1 MLPAENQSLGWAW
14 SLAAFGA
21 IRGEISNVTSVR
33 DDAVSFDIRST
44 ASGIAIET
52 KDTAEVYGFDLESLK
67 PTGDRFGP
75 SLAEI
80 SGSG

>member
-44 ASGIAIET
+44 AFGIAIET
-52 KDTAEVYGFDLESLK
+52 KELS
-67 PTGDRFGP
+67 R
-75 SLAEI
+75 
-80 SGSG
+80 